1 MQDLLPVTRVGDADL
16 SQVLV
21 LHHIT
26 SLMDK
31 GGESL
36 FDGGASTLSRS
47 AAHDFNRLKR
57 SRQAPL

>member
-31 GGESL
+31 GGEPL

-47 AAHDFNRLKR
+47 AAHSVILTD
-57 SRQAPL
+57 S